1 MDILLLFVLFFIF
14 ILLIV
19 NPNNALLFGGAKG
32 LSTKYDLCNDCYL
45 FKVKDNIWIKILP
58 QGDLPCPRAAHAA
71 ASIDPFHIAVYG
83 GVTTKGNLAPDDLYV
98 LDFSGGDSNI
108 KWIKCEVTGK
118 TPGKRYGHTLCYHKP
133 HLILFGGNYGNKL
146 SNEVW
151 VANMENLPQIKWELL
166 ETKGNVPCH
175 RMYHDS
181 AICHY
186 GGASNMMIVFGG
198 RGDKN
203 TPLNDCWGLR
213 RHRSGNWDWVKAPYA
228 EGFEPKK
235 RFQHTITFYY
245 NFLIVIGGRN
255 DTEQK
260 MIPIEVY
267 DTESSEWETTVFFN
281 KYRHHAWLIND
292 SIYTQGG
299 FELVNTVVPKKDIIT
314 IDLIKLFNSHD
325 KLKIKLGLLFEEE
338 KKRKELEIEKAKK
351 TTPTLSPI
359 NSESMN
365 KPKVSKGNRIKKEK
379 KAKEPPMNSIMK
391 PLIQNHGELAIVS
404 NNKEEKLI
412 IKQVQFDNH
421 CHIKIQSQSEVKP
434 LCDTFIEYLLNPAE
448 WLSKET
454 HRDDEVPPF
463 HFSIEDILKLADQCI
478 KVLESQPNILRVSAP
493 VKVFGD
499 IHGQYI
505 DLMNFF
511 DKWGCPSEAMNGD
524 IMSNDYLFLGDYVDR
539 GRYSLETICLL
550 MALKVKY
557 PDQIHLLRGNH
568 EDIAV
573 NWEFGFKDECEDRL
587 DDDSENEGS
596 IFYKIN
602 DLFEY
607 LPLAA
612 VIEDQILCLHGGLGR
627 NVIKLSDIE
636 AVKRPFEVIHEA
648 KTKEEK
654 VVMDVLWSDPTETDE
669 ELGILPNDQRD
680 PAGLGIIVK
689 YGPDIV
695 KKFLTANNL
704 SHIIRAHEC
713 VMDGFE
719 RFAGGLLITVFSAT
733 DYCGTHKN
741 AGAMIVINQQRA
753 MIPHLIYPPEEGNN
767 NWINDEEYYKR
778 RPPTP
783 PRMRYNQSSY

>member
-1 MDILLLFVLFFIF
+1 
-14 ILLIV
+14 
-19 NPNNALLFGGAKG
+19 
-32 LSTKYDLCNDCYL
+32 
-45 FKVKDNIWIKILP
+45 
-58 QGDLPCPRAAHAA
+58 
-71 ASIDPFHIAVYG
+71 
-83 GVTTKGNLAPDDLYV
+83 
-98 LDFSGGDSNI
+98 
-108 KWIKCEVTGK
+108 
-118 TPGKRYGHTLCYHKP
+118 
-133 HLILFGGNYGNKL
+133 
-146 SNEVW
+146 
-151 VANMENLPQIKWELL
+151 
-166 ETKGNVPCH
+166 
-175 RMYHDS
+175 
-181 AICHY
+181 
-186 GGASNMMIVFGG
+186 
-198 RGDKN
+198 
-203 TPLNDCWGLR
+203 
-213 RHRSGNWDWVKAPYA
+213 
-228 EGFEPKK
+228 
-235 RFQHTITFYY
+235 
-245 NFLIVIGGRN
+245 
-255 DTEQK
+255 
-260 MIPIEVY
+260 
-267 DTESSEWETTVFFN
+267 
-281 KYRHHAWLIND
+281 
-292 SIYTQGG
+292 
-299 FELVNTVVPKKDIIT
+299 
-314 IDLIKLFNSHD
+314 
-325 KLKIKLGLLFEEE
+325 
-338 KKRKELEIEKAKK
+338 
-351 TTPTLSPI
+351 
-359 NSESMN
+359 
-365 KPKVSKGNRIKKEK
+365 
-379 KAKEPPMNSIMK
+379 
-391 PLIQNHGELAIVS
+391 
-404 NNKEEKLI
+404 
-412 IKQVQFDNH
+412 
-421 CHIKIQSQSEVKP
+421 
-434 LCDTFIEYLLNPAE
+434 
-448 WLSKET
+448 
-454 HRDDEVPPF
+454 
-463 HFSIEDILKLADQCI
+463 
-478 KVLESQPNILRVSAP
+478 
-493 VKVFGD
+493 
-499 IHGQYI
+499 
-505 DLMNFF
+505 MNFF